1 MDWSNAMGRI
11 LCDPRAEAVLARLRE
26 LASLQSQEMQ
36 RYYDTK
42 RRTGTGPTDPRS
54 ASDMN
59 FVRDK
64 LVALDP
70 EKCELCYLL
79 CRALRARRIVEFGTS
94 FGVSTIYLAAAVRD
108 NLRDFG
114 GEGTV
119 IGTEIEPGKAAAAQM
134 NLSEAGLA
142 DFVDIRIGDATET
155 LKDAGSAVDFL
166 LLDSWIP
173 LVRPVVDV
181 MAPQLRA
188 GATVLCDNV
197 ELFEAEYAA
206 YTSFI
211 RDPDNGFRSVLLS
224 HQGGLEISMK
234 LG

>member
-1 MDWSNAMGRI
+1 MGKI
-11 LCDPRAEAVLARLRE
+11 LCDPRAETVLARLRE
-26 LASLQSQEMQ
+26 LASRQSGEMQ
-36 RYYDTK
+36 QYYDAK
-42 RRTGTGPTDPRS
+42 RRTGAGPTSPGS

-70 EKCELCYLL
+70 EKCELGYLL
-79 CRALRARRIVEFGTS
+79 CRALRARRVVEFGTS

-108 NLRDFG
+108 NVRDFG

-119 IGTEIEPGKAAAAQM
+119 IGTEIEPGKAAAAQG
-134 NLSEAGLA
+134 NLSEAGLG
-142 DFVDIRIGDATET
+142 DFVEIRIGDATES
-155 LKDAGSAVDFL
+155 LKDAGGVVDFL

-173 LVRPVVDV
+173 GVRPVIDL

-188 GATVLCDNV
+188 GSLVLCDNV
-197 ELFEAEYAA
+197 ELFEAEYAE

-211 RDPDNGFRSVLLS
+211 RDPNNGFRSVLLS
-224 HQGGLEISMK
+224 HQGGLELSVK
-234 LG
+234 LD

>member
-1 MDWSNAMGRI
+1 MGNV

-26 LASLQSQEMQ
+26 IESRQAQEMRQ
-36 RYYDTK
+36 YYDAK
-42 RRTGTGPTDPRS
+42 RRAGTGPTDPRS
-54 ASDMN
+54 TSDMS

-79 CRALRARRIVEFGTS
+79 CRSLRARRVVEFGTS
-94 FGVSTIYLAAAVRD
+94 FGVSTIYLAAAIRD

-119 IGTEIEPGKAAAAQM
+119 IGTEIEPTKVQAAQQ
-134 NLSEAGLA
+134 NLTDAGLA
-142 DFVDIRIGDATET
+142 DFVDIRIGDATQT
-155 LKDAGSAVDFL
+155 LKNANGEIDFL

-173 LVRPVVDV
+173 LVRPVLDV
-181 MAPQLRA
+181 MAPQLRP
-188 GATVLCDNV
+188 GSIVLCDNV
-197 ELFEAEYAA
+197 ELFEKEYYD
-206 YTSFI
+206 YTSFV
-211 RDPDNGFRSVLLS
+211 RDPSNGFRSVLLS
-224 HQGGLEISMK
+224 HQGGIEVSVK